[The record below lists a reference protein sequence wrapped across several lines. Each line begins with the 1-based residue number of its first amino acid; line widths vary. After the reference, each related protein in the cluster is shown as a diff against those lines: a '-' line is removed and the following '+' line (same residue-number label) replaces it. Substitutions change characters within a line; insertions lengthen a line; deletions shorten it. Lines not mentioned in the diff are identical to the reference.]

1 LFCDLRCRQESVIL
15 RDINTLEA
23 SIPNQPR
30 ENDAPSSTRF
40 LLLCVSRRM
49 STDTEPA
56 SSHPFDEISR
66 AQLSRPDSRKWSLN
80 PNTIGAWVAEMDYGT
95 APEVTAALHRA
106 IDSGDLGY
114 LAPATTRR
122 MAEATADWHRDQYGW
137 EITPES
143 VHPVSDVMAALEV
156 AVTKFSPNNSGVIVP
171 TPSYMPFLSFT
182 PTLGRRVFE
191 VPGVVDN
198 GRWTHDLAAIDA
210 AFHAGART
218 LVLCN
223 PHNPTGTALRR
234 EELEA
239 IAEIVD
245 RHNGRVFADEIHAP
259 LRYGQTPHI
268 PYASLS
274 EITARH
280 TITATSASKAWN
292 LPGLKAAQ
300 LITSNPAD
308 EELYRI
314 FGFSVLHGA
323 STPGVI
329 AASVAYSEGR
339 EWLAGVLDYLDTNR
353 HTLGSLLAEH
363 LPDVG
368 YTVPDATYIAWL
380 DCSRLGISGSVAEF
394 FRTEAG
400 VTVTDGALCGSGYE
414 GFVRF
419 IFAMPRPI
427 LDEAVRDMAA
437 AVARHRRK

>member
-1 LFCDLRCRQESVIL
+1 MTDGAQADTGRSF
-15 RDINTLEA
+15 
-23 SIPNQPR
+23 
-30 ENDAPSSTRF
+30 DA
-40 LLLCVSRRM
+40 
-49 STDTEPA
+49 
-56 SSHPFDEISR
+56 ISR
-66 AQLSRPDSRKWSLN
+66 ERLSRPDSRKWSLH
-80 PNTIGAWVAEMDYGT
+80 PGTIGAWVAEMDFGT

-106 IDSGDLGY
+106 VDDGDLGY

-122 MAEATADWHRDQYGW
+122 MAEATVSWHQDQYGW
-137 EITPES
+137 TITPES

-191 VPGVVDN
+191 VPGVVTD
-198 GRWTHDLAAIDA
+198 GRWSHDLGAIDA

-223 PHNPTGTALRR
+223 PHNPTGTALRWD
-234 EELEA
+234 ELEA
-239 IAEIVD
+239 LAEIVD

-259 LRYGQTPHI
+259 LRYGQTSHI

-274 EITARH
+274 EVTARH

-329 AASVAYSEGR
+329 AAAVAYSEGR
-339 EWLAGVLDYLDTNR
+339 EWLGGVIDYLDGNR
-353 HTLGSLLAEH
+353 QALRSLLAEH
-363 LPDVG
+363 LPEVG
-368 YTVPDATYIAWL
+368 YTVPEATYIAWL
-380 DCSRLGISGSVAEF
+380 DCSRLGITGSVADF

-400 VTVTDGALCGSGYE
+400 VTVTDGALCGRGYE
-414 GFVRF
+414 GYVRF

-427 LDEAVRDMAA
+427 LEQAVLNIAQ
-437 AVARHRRK
+437 AVARQRQAQSDARVQTTAQQTTAHQSTEHQLTERNV